1 MGKVEEKQSAYLYWF
16 IYNLFGCNSQGHRTT
31 VITCVVTVV
40 VVQRT
45 CRGGTAIGRIH
56 IYMRYADS
64 CPAEPPGR
72 PYIDS
77 IIYLLYIITKVNNNL
92 INFIY
97 HIFILHQYITHT
109 YYICHIYHLFLL
121 HIYLCINR

>member
-77 IIYLLYIITKVNNNL
+77 IIYLLYIITKVKNNNKFHISHL
-92 INFIY
+92 YFTSIY
-97 HIFILHQYITHT
+97 NTYLLYMSYISPFSFTYIFMYK
-109 YYICHIYHLFLL
+109 
-121 HIYLCINR
+121 